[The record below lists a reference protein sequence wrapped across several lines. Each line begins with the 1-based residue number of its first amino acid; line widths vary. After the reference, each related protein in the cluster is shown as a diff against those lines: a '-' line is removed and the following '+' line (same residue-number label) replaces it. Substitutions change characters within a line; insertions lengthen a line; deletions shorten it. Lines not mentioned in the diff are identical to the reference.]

1 MINFTIGVMEV
12 MFYSWLVGVI
22 VCFSLLLCLMISDS
36 KKGKSDL
43 TLQDMGIALA
53 ISLFSWV
60 ACLILMVVLGEKVI
74 ILRKKIK
81 EE

>member
-1 MINFTIGVMEV
+1 MV
-12 MFYSWLVGVI
+12 
-22 VCFSLLLCLMISDS
+22 SDS

>member
-1 MINFTIGVMEV
+1 MINFMIEAV
-12 MFYSWLVGVI
+12 FYSWLAGVI
-22 VCFSLLLCLMISDS
+22 VCFAFLLCLMISYS

>member
-1 MINFTIGVMEV
+1 MIDFTIGVMEV
-12 MFYSWLVGVI
+12 MFYSWLAGVI
-22 VCFSLLLCLMISDS
+22 VCFALLLCLMISDS

-74 ILRKKIK
+74 ILKKKIK

>member
-1 MINFTIGVMEV
+1 MINFIIGVMEV
-12 MFYSWLVGVI
+12 VFYSWLAGVI
-22 VCFSLLLCLMISDS
+22 VCFVFLLYLMVSNS

>member
-1 MINFTIGVMEV
+1 MIDFTIGVIEV
-12 MFYSWLVGVI
+12 VFYSWLSGVV
-22 VCFSLLLCLMISDS
+22 VCFAFLLCLMISNS

-60 ACLILMVVLGEKVI
+60 ACLISMVVLGEKVI
-74 ILRKKIK
+74 ILRKRK
-81 EE
+81 

>member
-1 MINFTIGVMEV
+1 MIDFTIGVIEMV
-12 MFYSWLVGVI
+12 FYYWLVGVV
-22 VCFSLLLCLMISDS
+22 VCFALLLCLMISDS
-36 KKGKSDL
+36 KKGKSGL

-53 ISLFSWV
+53 ISLFSWA

-74 ILRKKIK
+74 KKVK